1 MKLKLSDESISS
13 LGAELGPDGV
23 LTGDDVSNRPS
34 GIWRSEGIAAPVIF
48 RPANTEEVATV
59 LRACNAAGQP
69 VITHGGLTGL
79 VKGAITTEQ
88 DVVLSTER
96 LNAIESLS
104 VVDRTMLV
112 QAGVKLEQAQDR
124 AESDGL
130 MLALDMGARGSCT
143 LGGNAA
149 TNAGGN
155 RVIRYGMTRDN
166 VLGLEAV
173 LADGTVVSSL
183 NGMLK
188 NNAGYDLKQ
197 LFIGSEGTLGVITRL
212 MLRLRPAWRSQ
223 NTALVAC
230 RDFTAVTKLLQALD
244 ESLGGTLSAFEVLWQ
259 NYYEL
264 VAGDNPPL
272 AADYPYYIL
281 VEALGADIAAD
292 HERFLGAISAAID
305 NKLVADAVVCKSGA
319 EREALWQLRDNVDRT
334 MDCGPVFIF
343 DVSLRLSH
351 MEAYVDTVLERLR
364 IEWDGS
370 DYHVWVFGHAG
381 DGNLH
386 FVCAMGDR
394 EQATRDRVER
404 AVYEPLAQISGSI
417 SGEHGIGL
425 EKKRWLPTS
434 RTPEEIALMQR
445 LKQTLDPGGI
455 LNPNRVFDLGGAD
468 EHG

>member
-1 MKLKLSDESISS
+1 M
-13 LGAELGPDGV
+13 
-23 LTGDDVSNRPS
+23 
-34 GIWRSEGIAAPVIF
+34 
-48 RPANTEEVATV
+48 V

-69 VITHGGLTGL
+69 VVTHGGLTGL
-79 VKGAITTEQ
+79 VKGAIATEQ
-88 DVVLSTER
+88 DVILSTER
-96 LNAIESLS
+96 LNAIETLS
-104 VVDRTMLV
+104 VVDRTMQV
-112 QAGVKLEQAQDR
+112 QAGVKLAEAQDR
-124 AESDGL
+124 AESEGL

-212 MLRLRPAWRSQ
+212 VLRLRTAWQSQ

-230 RDFTAVTKLLQALD
+230 QDFTAVTSLLRGLD
-244 ESLGGTLSAFEVLWQ
+244 VSLGGTLSAYEVLWQ
-259 NYYEL
+259 NYYKL

-272 AADYPYYIL
+272 STDYPYYVL
-281 VEALGADIAAD
+281 VEALGADITAD

-364 IEWDGS
+364 AEWAGS
-370 DYHVWVFGHAG
+370 DYHIWVFGHAG

-386 FVCAMGDR
+386 VVCAMGDR
-394 EQATRDRVER
+394 EQGTRDRVER
-404 AVYEPLAQISGSI
+404 AVYEPLAQIRGSV

-425 EKKRWLPTS
+425 EKKRWLTTS
-434 RTPEEIALMQR
+434 RTPEEIALMQA
-445 LKQTLDPGGI
+445 LKQALDPRGI
-455 LNPNRVFDLGGAD
+455 LNPNRVFDLSGANAD
-468 EHG
+468 ASEDG